1 MIAIFFFIN
10 ASCRAWPD
18 DMNKLTKKT
27 LIVVQL
33 AEQLLIFKVYLKNFR
48 RQMSILEYL
57 KSKEF
62 LRTVILIIAISLILV
77 FGLLKWLGYHTKHD
91 EKIEVPNLEMLS
103 LEETQKVLDEF
114 KLNFVVID
122 SASFNPKFPPK
133 SVIEQN
139 PMPGDFVKEN
149 RKIYLTLNPSDYRM
163 VTIPN
168 VLDQTK
174 RQVVIQ
180 LKSLGFRIGKERYV
194 KDLGRDVVR
203 GLELQGKT
211 IEPGDRLAKNT
222 VIDLVLGDG
231 LINRDSIR

>member
-1 MIAIFFFIN
+1 
-10 ASCRAWPD
+10 
-18 DMNKLTKKT
+18 MN
-27 LIVVQL
+27 
-33 AEQLLIFKVYLKNFR
+33 LL
-48 RQMSILEYL
+48 QYL

-62 LRTVILIIAISLILV
+62 LRTIILIVAFSLIIV
-77 FGLLKWLGYHTKHD
+77 FSLMKWLAYHTKHD
-91 EKIEVPNLEMLS
+91 ERIAVPNLEMLS
-103 LEETQKVLDEF
+103 LEETEKKLEEYN
-114 KLNFVVID
+114 LNFVVID

-139 PMPGDFVKEN
+139 PLAGDYVKEN
-149 RKIYLTLNPSDYRM
+149 RKIYLTLNPSDYRQ

-180 LKSLGFRIGKERYV
+180 LKSIGFRIGKERYI

-203 GLELQGKT
+203 GLEIDRKE
-211 IEPGDRLAKNT
+211 IKPGDRFPKNT

-231 LINRDSIR
+231 LIKKETVY

>member
-1 MIAIFFFIN
+1 
-10 ASCRAWPD
+10 
-18 DMNKLTKKT
+18 MN
-27 LIVVQL
+27 
-33 AEQLLIFKVYLKNFR
+33 LL
-48 RQMSILEYL
+48 QYL

-62 LRTVILIIAISLILV
+62 LRTIILVIAISMILL
-77 FGLLKWLGYHTKHD
+77 FGLFKWLHQHTKQD

-103 LEETQKVLDEF
+103 LAETEKVLEEN
-114 KLNFVVID
+114 KLNYVVID
-122 SASFNPKFPPK
+122 SASFNPKFPAK

-139 PMPGDFVKEN
+139 PLPGDFVKEN
-149 RKIYLTLNPSDYRM
+149 RKIYLTLNPSNYRK

-180 LKSLGFRIGKERYV
+180 LKSLGFRIGKERYI

-203 GLELQGKT
+203 KLEMGGKNVK
-211 IEPGDRLAKNT
+211 PGQKLPKNT

-231 LINRDSIR
+231 LVKRDSIN